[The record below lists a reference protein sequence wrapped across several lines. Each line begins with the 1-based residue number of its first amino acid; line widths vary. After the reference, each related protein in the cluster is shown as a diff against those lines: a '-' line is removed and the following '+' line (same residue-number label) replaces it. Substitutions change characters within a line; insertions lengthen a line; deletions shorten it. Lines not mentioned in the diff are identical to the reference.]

1 MDTLDFYINNETDL
15 GLFYFEIVDY
25 PDVISSINVIP
36 TERTSNWSIEISNQ
50 GNGTIAIT
58 GISLGGPLTA
68 GAGADRSVT
77 ERQGSG
83 TGENETAA
91 LMTVVDGVKQWD
103 GRPKNIAGGMLIAY
117 KDEYRATV
125 EMETVGWW

>member
-1 MDTLDFYINNETDL
+1 MDDGASLTGQMDTLDFYINNETDL

-58 GISLGGPLTA
+58 GISSFDVVMPGLGVANSLQNQPQIEKLYGLGYGPY
-68 GAGADRSVT
+68 D
-77 ERQGSG
+77 SG
-83 TGENETAA
+83 
-91 LMTVVDGVKQWD
+91 
-103 GRPKNIAGGMLIAY
+103 
-117 KDEYRATV
+117 
-125 EMETVGWW
+125 VGISSASP